1 MQDVSEEI
9 RKAKSGLF
17 HTPDSWDSI
26 MEWIERF
33 PKDDRPGLVTAAG
46 MAWNLAL
53 ESSASRVATEDDTT
67 AQEEY
72 AEAEQAKYD
81 HDNPPPLDP
90 PWWESR

>member
-1 MQDVSEEI
+1 MKDMSKEI

-33 PKDDRPGLVTAAG
+33 PKADRPGLVTAAG

-53 ESSASRVATEDDTT
+53 ESSASRVATEDDTEEGIPFRRQRVRNT
-67 AQEEY
+67 AQER
-72 AEAEQAKYD
+72 
-81 HDNPPPLDP
+81 
-90 PWWESR
+90 WEDRGDLT

>member
-1 MQDVSEEI
+1 MQDLSKEI

-33 PKDDRPGLVTAAG
+33 PKADRPGLVTAAG

-53 ESSASRVATEDDTT
+53 ESSASRVATEDDTEEGIPYT
-67 AQEEY
+67 AQEE
-72 AEAEQAKYD
+72 YD

-90 PWWESR
+90 PWWEGR